1 MCINCRAGALGRAA
15 GRPHRSKLTDGG
27 GPGLSAVG
35 AMWPVAALAVLTLE
49 HCAYSEAAV

>member
-1 MCINCRAGALGRAA
+1 MCINCRAGVLGRAA